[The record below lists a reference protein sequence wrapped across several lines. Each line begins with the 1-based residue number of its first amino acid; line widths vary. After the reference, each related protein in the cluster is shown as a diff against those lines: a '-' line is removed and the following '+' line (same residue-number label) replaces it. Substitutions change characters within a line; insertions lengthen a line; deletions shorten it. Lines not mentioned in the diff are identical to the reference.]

1 MTRSCPAC
9 GGSGEKRFPANVVEA
24 KFSATTF
31 ASRKS
36 PELMHHALALCQVC
50 SSLFV
55 ETLPNSKELIQN
67 YVEASFDSQVESE
80 FAAKTYVKYLAKLRL
95 LRGKKVLDIGCGDGT
110 FLKLALLSGASSVL
124 GVEPS
129 RGALS
134 SAGEMKGF
142 IREESIESCK
152 FGEEFDLVTCFQ
164 TLEHLSR
171 PAETLSIM
179 SSAIAEGGY
188 IAVVCHDRLSIVNRL
203 LGRKSPIFDI
213 EHLQMFSRDGL
224 EALIRRAGFDVIH
237 SKSIMNRYPLGYWL
251 RLIPLPRRLKSLV
264 ERFRRSV
271 ILSLPISLKVGNRL
285 VVAQKT
291 EPV

>member
-1 MTRSCPAC
+1 MIRSCPAC
-9 GGSGEKRFPANVVEA
+9 GGLGKMKFQSNVVET
-24 KFSATTF
+24 KFSTTTF

-36 PELMHHALALCQVC
+36 PELMHYALALCQVC

-67 YVEASFDSQVESE
+67 YVRASFDSQIESE
-80 FAAKTYVKYLAKLRL
+80 FAAKTYVKYLAKLKL
-95 LRGKKVLDIGCGDGT
+95 LQGKRVLDIGCGDGT
-110 FLKLALLSGASSVL
+110 FLKLALISGASSVL

-129 RGALS
+129 KGALS

-152 FGEEFDLVTCFQ
+152 FCEEFDLVTCFQ

-171 PAETLSIM
+171 PAETLSLI
-179 SSAIAEGGY
+179 SGAIAAGGH
-188 IAVVCHDRLSIVNRL
+188 IAVICHDRLSIVNRL

-224 EALIRRAGFDVIH
+224 EALIRCAGFDVIH
-237 SKSIMNRYPLGYWL
+237 SKAIMNRYPLGYWL
-251 RLIPLPRRLKSLV
+251 RLIPLPRRLKNLV
-264 ERFRRSV
+264 ERFRRSL
-271 ILSLPISLKVGNRL
+271 ILGIPISLKVGNRL
-285 VVAQKT
+285 VVAKKLA
-291 EPV
+291 

>member
-1 MTRSCPAC
+1 MIRSCPAC
-9 GGSGEKRFPANVVEA
+9 GGSGEKRFPSNVVEA

-80 FAAKTYVKYLAKLRL
+80 FAAKTYVKYLAKLKM
-95 LRGKKVLDIGCGDGT
+95 LRGKKVLDIGCGDGS
-110 FLKLALLSGASSVL
+110 FLELARMSGASSVL

-134 SAGEMKGF
+134 SAGEMKAF

-164 TLEHLSR
+164 TLEHMSR
-171 PAETLSIM
+171 PAEALSVM
-179 SSAIAEGGY
+179 SGAIAPGGY
-188 IAVVCHDRLSIVNRL
+188 IAVVCHDRLSIVNRV

-213 EHLQMFSRDGL
+213 EHLQMFSRHGL

-271 ILSLPISLKVGNRL
+271 VLSLPISLKVGNRL
-285 VVAQKT
+285 VVAKKLA
-291 EPV
+291 

>member
-1 MTRSCPAC
+1 MIRSCPAC
-9 GGSGEKRFPANVVEA
+9 GGSGEKRFPSNVVEA

-80 FAAKTYVKYLAKLRL
+80 FAAKTYVKYLAKLKI
-95 LRGKKVLDIGCGDGT
+95 LRGKKVLDIGCGDGS
-110 FLKLALLSGASSVL
+110 FLELALMSGASSVL

-134 SAGEMKGF
+134 SAGEMKAF

-164 TLEHLSR
+164 TLEHMSR
-171 PAETLSIM
+171 PAEALSVM
-179 SSAIAEGGY
+179 SGAIAPGGY
-188 IAVVCHDRLSIVNRL
+188 IAVVCHDRLSIVNRV

-213 EHLQMFSRDGL
+213 EHLQMFSRHGL

-271 ILSLPISLKVGNRL
+271 VLSLPISLKVGNRL
-285 VVAQKT
+285 VVAKKLA
-291 EPV
+291 

>member
-36 PELMHHALALCQVC
+36 PELMHHSLALCQVC

-171 PAETLSIM
+171 PAATLSIM

-264 ERFRRSV
+264 ERFRRST
-271 ILSLPISLKVGNRL
+271 ILSLPISLLVGNRL
-285 VVAQKT
+285 VVAKKLT
-291 EPV
+291 

>member
-1 MTRSCPAC
+1 MIRSCPAC
-9 GGSGEKRFPANVVEA
+9 GGSGEKRFPSNVVEA

-67 YVEASFDSQVESE
+67 YVEASFDSQAESE
-80 FAAKTYVKYLAKLRL
+80 FAAKTYVKYLTKLRL

-152 FGEEFDLVTCFQ
+152 LGEEFDLVTCFQ

-224 EALIRRAGFDVIH
+224 DALIRRAGFDVIH

-251 RLIPLPRRLKSLV
+251 RLIPLPRRLRSLV
-264 ERFRRSV
+264 ERFRRST
-271 ILSLPISLKVGNRL
+271 ILSLPISLLVGNVL
-285 VVAQKT
+285 IVAKRNQS
-291 EPV
+291 

>member
-1 MTRSCPAC
+1 MIRSCPAC
-9 GGSGEKRFPANVVEA
+9 GGSGEERFPSNVVEA

-80 FAAKTYVKYLAKLRL
+80 FAAKTYVKYLAKLKI
-95 LRGKKVLDIGCGDGT
+95 LRGKKVLDIGCGDGS
-110 FLKLALLSGASSVL
+110 FLELALMSGASSVL

-134 SAGEMKGF
+134 SAGEMKSF

-164 TLEHLSR
+164 TLEHMSR
-171 PAETLSIM
+171 PAETLSVM
-179 SSAIAEGGY
+179 SGAIAPGGY
-188 IAVVCHDRLSIVNRL
+188 IAVVCHDRLSIVNRV

-213 EHLQMFSRDGL
+213 EHLQMFSRHGL
-224 EALIRRAGFDVIH
+224 EALIRRSGLHLIH
-237 SKSIMNRYPLGYWL
+237 SGAIVNQYPLGYWL
-251 RLIPLPRRLKSLV
+251 RLTPMPKRFKKFV
-264 ERFRRSV
+264 ERNRRGNFFK
-271 ILSLPISLKVGNRL
+271 IPISIPTGNRL
-285 VVAQKT
+285 IIAQKKLG
-291 EPV
+291 

>member
-1 MTRSCPAC
+1 MIRSCPAC
-9 GGSGEKRFPANVVEA
+9 GGSGEERFPSNVVEA

-129 RGALS
+129 RGALK
-134 SAGEMKGF
+134 SAGEMNRL
-142 IREESIESCK
+142 IREGSFESCD
-152 FGEEFDLVTCFQ
+152 FSEEFDLVTCFQ

-171 PAETLSIM
+171 PDETLTMISD
-179 SSAIAEGGY
+179 AVTTGGH

-203 LGRKSPIFDI
+203 LGRKSPIFDV

-224 EALIRRAGFDVIH
+224 EALIRSSGFYVIH
-237 SKSIMNRYPLGYWL
+237 SRAILNRYPLGYWL
-251 RLIPLPRRLKSLV
+251 RLFPLPRRVKTFV
-264 ERFRRSV
+264 ERFRRSTF
-271 ILSLPISLKVGNRL
+271 LSLPISIPVGNRL
-285 VVAQKT
+285 VVAKK
-291 EPV
+291 VS

>member
-1 MTRSCPAC
+1 MIRSCPAC

-55 ETLPNSKELIQN
+55 EILPNSKELIKN

-80 FAAKTYVKYLAKLRL
+80 FAAKTYVKYLAKLKL

-129 RGALS
+129 RGALR

-179 SSAIAEGGY
+179 SGAIAAGGY

-224 EALIRRAGFDVIH
+224 EALIRCAGFDVVH
-237 SKSIMNRYPLGYWL
+237 SRAIINQYPLGYWL
-251 RLIPLPRRLKSLV
+251 RLIPLPRKLKSLV

-271 ILSLPISLKVGNRL
+271 ILSLPVSLMVGNRL
-285 VVAQKT
+285 VVAKKLA
-291 EPV
+291 

>member
-1 MTRSCPAC
+1 MIRSCPAC
-9 GGSGEKRFPANVVEA
+9 GGSGENRFPSNVVEA

-36 PELMHHALALCQVC
+36 PELMHHALAMCQVC

-80 FAAKTYVKYLAKLRL
+80 FAAKTYVKYLAKLKL

-110 FLKLALLSGASSVL
+110 FLKMALLSGAFSVL

-129 RGALS
+129 RGALR
-134 SAGEMKGF
+134 SAGEMKGV

-164 TLEHLSR
+164 TLEHLSK

-179 SSAIAEGGY
+179 SGAIVTGGY

-224 EALIRRAGFDVIH
+224 EALIHYAGFYVIH
-237 SKSIMNRYPLGYWL
+237 SRPIINRYPLGYWL

-271 ILSLPISLKVGNRL
+271 ILSLPVSLMVGNRL
-285 VVAQKT
+285 VVAKKLA
-291 EPV
+291 